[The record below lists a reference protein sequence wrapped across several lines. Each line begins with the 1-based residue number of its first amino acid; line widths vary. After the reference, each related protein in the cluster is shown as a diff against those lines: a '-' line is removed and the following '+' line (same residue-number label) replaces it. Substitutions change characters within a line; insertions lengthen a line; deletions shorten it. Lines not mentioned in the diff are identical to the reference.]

1 MSKRKFEMKV
11 SRQADMWP
19 ERLSKY
25 QLDFFFFMIYCCK
38 KVRESFLTKPICLSR
53 QSILKLLNYLMM
65 RLVKLLLTQG
75 INNVCF
81 VGT

>member
-25 QLDFFFFMIYCCK
+25 QLDFFFFFCD
-38 KVRESFLTKPICLSR
+38 
-53 QSILKLLNYLMM
+53 ILL
-65 RLVKLLLTQG
+65 
-75 INNVCF
+75 
-81 VGT
+81 